1 MQSLRTAFVDSSAGA
16 QLGRL
21 CDRADAGRQLAQKLM
36 AYADRPDVIVLGL
49 PRGGVPVA
57 YEIAKA
63 LHAPL
68 DVFIA
73 RKLGA
78 PGYGE
83 LAMGALASGGVRVLN
98 QDIVR
103 GLAIAD
109 DAIAAVIAKEQCELE
124 RRERTYR
131 GNRPPLDICNKIIIL
146 VDDGIATGATLRAAV
161 AALRSQAP
169 AKLIVAVGV
178 APTETCETLEKEV
191 DELVSVLKPD
201 RFWAVSHWFVDF
213 APTTDG
219 EVCALLT
226 KAAMFQPA
234 KKAQVGETFPMQI
247 CVDKVTLLGDL
258 SIPEQAKGLVLF
270 AHGSGSSRLSPRNRF
285 VAQALQAGGLAT
297 LLFDLLTV
305 EEEAIDVRTRQ
316 LRFDIELLT
325 QRLVAVTDWV
335 LRQPPTQGLNIGYF
349 GASTGAA
356 AALIAAAQR
365 PSVIAAVVS
374 RGGRPE
380 LALTHL
386 AHVKAPTLLIVGGAD
401 TPIIHM
407 NEQALGALPAEA
419 KLAIVPGATH
429 LFEEP
434 GALEQVAA
442 LACDWFQRHFGV
454 NQAKLPLEALQ
465 ATKRLP
471 RR

>member
-1 MQSLRTAFVDSSAGA
+1 MQSLRVAFSNFPAGA

-21 CDRADAGRQLAQKLM
+21 CDRSDAGRQLAQKLM

-98 QDIVR
+98 QDVVR

-109 DAIAAVIAKEQCELE
+109 DVIAEVVAKEQRELE
-124 RRERTYR
+124 RREQLYR
-131 GNRPPLDICNKIIIL
+131 GNRPPLMLRHKIIIL
-146 VDDGIATGATLRAAV
+146 VDDGIATGATLRAAI
-161 AALRSQAP
+161 AALRTQSP
-169 AKLIVAVGV
+169 AKIIVAVGV
-178 APTETCETLEKEV
+178 APTETCETVEKEV
-191 DELVSVLKPD
+191 DELVSLLKPD

-219 EVCALLT
+219 EVRTLLAQAAL
-226 KAAMFQPA
+226 FQPDQKTQA
-234 KKAQVGETFPMQI
+234 IETFPVQI
-247 CVDKVTLLGDL
+247 RVGKVTLLGDL
-258 SIPEQAKGLVLF
+258 SVPALAKGLVLF

-285 VAQALQAGGLAT
+285 VAQALQTGGLAT

-305 EEEAIDVRTRQ
+305 EEEAIDLRTRE
-316 LRFDIELLT
+316 LRFDVDLLT
-325 QRLVAVTDWV
+325 KRLVAVTDWV
-335 LRQPPTQGLNIGYF
+335 VQQPPVQGLKIGYF

-365 PSVIAAVVS
+365 PAVIAAVVS

-380 LALTHL
+380 LALPNL

-401 TPIIHM
+401 TPIIEM
-407 NEQALGALPAEA
+407 NEQALSALPAAA
-419 KLAIVPGATH
+419 KLALVPDATH

-434 GALEQVAA
+434 GALEQVAE
-442 LACDWFQRHFGV
+442 LARDWFLRHLGV
-454 NQAKLPLEALQ
+454 TQPKSVCVQ
-465 ATKRLP
+465 
-471 RR
+471 